1 LPSAA
6 RVAERC
12 IDVTDGLNGV
22 RSERGGERLIERRGK
37 GPVAAT
43 VRVPQ
48 NLDAVLTSASAAMT
62 NHHLAPQIT
71 VLRPVTAIVAPILE
85 ASSAWGAQSRRA
97 RPAQSS
103 AQRAV
108 QRCEWPQ
115 YSTRPGVAR
124 PFWRRCASS
133 ERCTALYCT
142 RSKLCPPGNE
152 RARMKVCRCCCRFCS
167 ETRRKLP
174 EMLSAG
180 VLCRAHVLLSAG
192 VRPWPGH
199 WQSRCTVL
207 SRTCPAIQGSAVR
220 PDRVRLL
227 ARAQYVLLRPDEE
240 NHVILPEDLWAFFSD
255 KT

>member
-1 LPSAA
+1 LKGRDGGGPLPSAA

-85 ASSAWGAQSRRA
+85 ASSAWCAQSRRA

-124 PFWRRCASS
+124 PFWRRRASS

-152 RARMKVCRCCCRFCS
+152 RARMKVCRCCRRFCS
-167 ETRRKLP
+167 ENASEIARDAQRRCAVPCTRTLERR
-174 EMLSAG
+174 G
-180 VLCRAHVLLSAG
+180 
-192 VRPWPGH
+192 
-199 WQSRCTVL
+199 
-207 SRTCPAIQGSAVR
+207 
-220 PDRVRLL
+220 
-227 ARAQYVLLRPDEE
+227 
-240 NHVILPEDLWAFFSD
+240 
-255 KT
+255 